1 MEQTAFVLVV
11 EDEQA
16 HGEAIAEGLRRQGHA
31 CRVVESGTEAIK
43 SIKDR
48 PPDVVIT
55 DYRLGGDMDGMDVLR
70 QTKQVSPDSEV
81 ILITAFGDEQLARD
95 ALKDGGAYDYITKPL
110 DLTHLREVVDRA
122 SRQAITSREN
132 RALRQQLDT
141 AFAFEGIIGSSAEMA
156 RIIKVLKQV
165 ADSKITVLI
174 IGETGTGKELIAQA
188 IHNNSSRKNKPYRVI
203 NCAGVTESLLESE
216 LFGHVRGAFTGA
228 VGDRKGLFEAADGG
242 TLFLD
247 EVGDMPSAMQAK
259 LLRALE
265 NGEIIPVGSNDARQV
280 DVRVVAATNK
290 DLKQLK
296 DKGQFRE
303 DLYYRL
309 AQVTLRIPPL
319 RDRREDIPLLIHLFI
334 KQANA
339 ELDRQVTDATP
350 EAIRQLVNYK
360 WEGNARQLRQ
370 VIFQMVLLADRQ
382 QVDVEDIPDEF
393 RVGTEIVR
401 SPQVPLAGM
410 SLEELEKMAIQAT
423 LKRTDGNREQAAKI
437 LGIGARTLYRK
448 LKEYGLS

>member
-31 CRVVESGTEAIK
+31 CRVVESGVDAIK

-48 PPDVVIT
+48 PPDVVIS
-55 DYRLGGDMDGMDVLR
+55 DYQLGGDMDGMEVLR
-70 QTKQVSPDSEV
+70 QAKQLSPDSEV

-110 DLTHLREVVDRA
+110 DLTRLREVVDRA
-122 SRQAITSREN
+122 SRQAITSREH

-188 IHNNSSRKNKPYRVI
+188 VHNNSSRKNKPYRVI
-203 NCAGVTESLLESE
+203 NCAGVTESLLEGE

-265 NGEIIPVGSNDARQV
+265 NGEIIPVGSNDARHV
-280 DVRVVAATNK
+280 DVRVIAATNK

-296 DKGQFRE
+296 DKGEFRE

-319 RDRREDIPLLIHLFI
+319 RDRRDDVPLLIHHFI

-339 ELDRQVTDATP
+339 ELGRRVTGATP
-350 EAIRQLVNYK
+350 EAIRQLASYK

-370 VIFQMVLLADRQ
+370 VIFQMVLLGQ
-382 QVDVEDIPDEF
+382 QEQLDVEDIPDEF
-393 RVGTEIVR
+393 RVGTDIVR
-401 SPQVPLAGM
+401 SPQVVLAGM
-410 SLEELEKMAIQAT
+410 SLDELEKMAIQAT

>member
-31 CRVVESGTEAIK
+31 CRVVESGADAIK

-55 DYRLGGDMDGMDVLR
+55 DYRLGGDMDGMEVLR
-70 QTKQVSPDSEV
+70 QAKQLSPDSEV

-95 ALKDGGAYDYITKPL
+95 VLKDGGAYDYITKPL
-110 DLTHLREVVDRA
+110 DLARLREVVDRA
-122 SRQAITSREN
+122 SRQAITSREH

-203 NCAGVTESLLESE
+203 NCAGVTESLLEGE

-242 TLFLD
+242 SLLLD

-265 NGEIIPVGSNDARQV
+265 NGEIIPVGSNDARHV
-280 DVRVVAATNK
+280 DVRVIAATNK

-296 DKGQFRE
+296 DKGEFRE

-319 RDRREDIPLLIHLFI
+319 RDRRDDVPLLIHHFI

-339 ELDRQVTDATP
+339 ELGRQVIGATP
-350 EAIRQLVNYK
+350 EAIRQLANYK

-370 VIFQMVLLADRQ
+370 VIFQMVLLGQ
-382 QVDVEDIPDEF
+382 QEQLDVEDIPDEF
-393 RVGTEIVR
+393 RVGTDIVR
-401 SPQVPLAGM
+401 SPQVALAGM

>member
-70 QTKQVSPDSEV
+70 QTKQISPDSEV

-382 QVDVEDIPDEF
+382 QLDVEDIPDEF

>member
-31 CRVVESGTEAIK
+31 CRVVESGADAIN

-55 DYRLGGDMDGMDVLR
+55 DYRLGGDMDGMEVLR
-70 QTKQVSPDSEV
+70 QTKQLSPDSEV

-95 ALKDGGAYDYITKPL
+95 VLKDGGAYDYITKPL
-110 DLTHLREVVDRA
+110 DLTRLREVVDRA
-122 SRQAITSREN
+122 SRQAITSREH

-203 NCAGVTESLLESE
+203 NCAGVTESLLEGE

-242 TLFLD
+242 SLFLD
-247 EVGDMPSAMQAK
+247 EVGDMPSAIFSTSTISFDRCHFLTASSIRGSFIPNK
-259 LLRALE
+259 TFLSISASLISSIVTFSFFAL
-265 NGEIIPVGSNDARQV
+265 VGSM
-280 DVRVVAATNK
+280 
-290 DLKQLK
+290 
-296 DKGQFRE
+296 
-303 DLYYRL
+303 
-309 AQVTLRIPPL
+309 
-319 RDRREDIPLLIHLFI
+319 RR
-334 KQANA
+334 
-339 ELDRQVTDATP
+339 
-350 EAIRQLVNYK
+350 
-360 WEGNARQLRQ
+360 
-370 VIFQMVLLADRQ
+370 
-382 QVDVEDIPDEF
+382 
-393 RVGTEIVR
+393 
-401 SPQVPLAGM
+401 
-410 SLEELEKMAIQAT
+410 
-423 LKRTDGNREQAAKI
+423 
-437 LGIGARTLYRK
+437 
-448 LKEYGLS
+448 

>member
-11 EDEQA
+11 EDEPA
-16 HGEAIAEGLRRQGHA
+16 HGEAIADGLRRQGHA
-31 CRVVESGTEAIK
+31 CHVVDSAQEAIK
-43 SIKDR
+43 SVKHR

-55 DYRLGGDMDGMDVLR
+55 DYKLGGQMDGMDVLR
-70 QTKQVSPDSEV
+70 QTKRISPDTEV
-81 ILITAFGDEQLARD
+81 ILITAYGDENLARD

-110 DLTHLREVVDRA
+110 DLDRIREVVDRA
-122 SRQAITSREN
+122 ARQAITSREN
-132 RALRQQLDT
+132 RALRDQLDK

-156 RIIKVLKQV
+156 KIIKILKQV

-188 IHNNSSRKNKPYRVI
+188 IHNNSSRQNKPYKVV

-228 VGDRKGLFEAADGG
+228 ISDRKGLFEAADGG

-247 EVGDMPSAMQAK
+247 EVGDMPLAMQAK

-265 NGEIIPVGSNDARQV
+265 NGEIVRVGSNDPRRV
-280 DVRVVAATNK
+280 DVRAIAATHQ

-296 DKGQFRE
+296 DKGEFRE

-309 AQVTLRIPPL
+309 AQVTIRIPPL
-319 RDRREDIPLLIHLFI
+319 RQRREDVPLLIHHFI
-334 KQANA
+334 EQANA
-339 ELDRQVTDATP
+339 ELGRTITDITP
-350 EAIRQLVNYK
+350 QAIRQLVNYK
-360 WEGNARQLRQ
+360 WDGNVRQLRQ
-370 VIFQMVLLADRQ
+370 VVYQMVLLSPGPQLD
-382 QVDVEDIPDEF
+382 VDDIPEEF
-393 RVGTEIVR
+393 RATTDIVR
-401 SPQVPLAGM
+401 APQVALAGM
-410 SLEELEKMAIQAT
+410 SLRELEKLAIQAT
-423 LKRTDGNREQAAKI
+423 LQRTAGNREQTAKI